1 MGRRDRHTR
10 APPAYGREELAGFG
24 DDDDEEGG
32 HGRRTGGKLPVDL
45 AMWDFNHCDPKRCSG
60 KKMARV
66 GVMRSLKVG
75 QKFPGVVVTPDGKVP
90 VSPADRVVVDAGGVA
105 VVECSWARVAE
116 VPFAKIGGKCERLLP
131 YLVAVRHTRPSRKI
145 MAIWHEI
152 LTDTCRQTPSTTA
165 NRGA

>member
-10 APPAYGREELAGFG
+10 APPAHGREDLAESEYP
-24 DDDDEEGG
+24 DEQASA
-32 HGRRTGGKLPVDL
+32 KLPVDL

-75 QKFPGVVVTPDGKVP
+75 QKFAGVVVTPNGKIP
-90 VSPADRVVVDAGGVA
+90 VSPADKAVVESGGAA

-116 VPFAKIGGKCERLLP
+116 IPFSKIGGKCERLLP
-131 YLVAVRHTRPSRKI
+131 YLIAVSEHPEECLI
-145 MAIWHEI
+145 VDIDAIDQSCKLW
-152 LTDTCRQTPSTTA
+152 QTLA
-165 NRGA
+165 AQLR